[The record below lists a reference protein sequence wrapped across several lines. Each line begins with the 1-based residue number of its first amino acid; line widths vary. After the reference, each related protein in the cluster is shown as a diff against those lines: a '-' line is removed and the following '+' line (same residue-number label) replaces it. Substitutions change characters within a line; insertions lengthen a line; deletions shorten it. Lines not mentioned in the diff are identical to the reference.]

1 MFNKQHPLFLWFVW
15 LYCALAGLAWGHLP
29 GIWAT
34 AAALLLPVLIPQLP
48 RASRRFIAALTYFLV
63 GSFSIVHGSA
73 EFFGAGAGDGGGLA
87 DGMGLATCMG
97 WSFWIVSSILLSLPW
112 LIARNPALS
121 VLAVLIDALPPL
133 GLIGWLSPLAG
144 AGVLFPGMGVYG
156 VALLLVI
163 WGLWSVKTWGK
174 RIAVG
179 SLAVAL
185 VANAIAAFSPLQGAT
200 PTPAIDG
207 WVGLQ
212 THTGELVTPLQG
224 VESAMQAGQMALAYP
239 KAAAVVFPET
249 IAGHW
254 LPGTQAALFNE
265 YQQRQN
271 KAQIWLVG
279 AVTFGKT
286 QRWDSVVEYA
296 PGVGHAGRSQAGHIV
311 ARTAFPVPVSMWAPW
326 AKDRYGATWYTP
338 AMKIDGQRVYV
349 SICYDQVLSWVW
361 LEAVWQ
367 RPDVI
372 IAVSNVWWAAKT
384 DIPAIEDENTDAWA
398 RLMGAGVVMARNG

>member
-1 MFNKQHPLFLWFVW
+1 MFNKQHPLSLWFVW

-34 AAALLLPVLIPQLP
+34 APALLLPILIPQLP
-48 RASRRFIAALTYFLV
+48 RASRRFIAALIYFLV

-87 DGMGLATCMG
+87 DGMGLAAGMG
-97 WSFWIVSSILLSLPW
+97 WSFWIVSSILLALPW
-112 LIARNPALS
+112 LIARNQLLG

-144 AGVLFPGMGVYG
+144 TGVLFPGMGVYG
-156 VALLLVI
+156 LVLLLVV
-163 WGLWSVKTWGK
+163 WGLWSVPRWGK
-174 RIAVG
+174 WIAVG

-185 VANAIAAFSPLQGAT
+185 VANAIAVFSPLQGAT
-200 PTPAIDG
+200 PTRAIDG
-207 WVGLQ
+207 WIGLQ

-224 VESAMQAGQMALAYP
+224 VESAMQAGQMALAHP
-239 KAAAVVFPET
+239 KAAVVVFPET

-254 LPGTQAALFNE
+254 LPGTQAALYNE

-271 KAQIWLVG
+271 TAQIWLVG
-279 AVTFGKT
+279 AVTLGKT
-286 QRWDSVVEYA
+286 HRWDSVVEYA
-296 PGVGHAGRSQAGHIV
+296 PDGGKTGHHQHGHIV
-311 ARTAFPVPVSMWAPW
+311 ASTAFPVPVSMWAPW

-338 AMKIDGQRVYV
+338 ARKIGGQRAYV
-349 SICYDQVLSWVW
+349 SICYDQALSWVW

-372 IAVSNVWWAAKT
+372 VATSNVWWAAKT

-398 RLMGAGVVMARNG
+398 RLMGGGVVMARNN